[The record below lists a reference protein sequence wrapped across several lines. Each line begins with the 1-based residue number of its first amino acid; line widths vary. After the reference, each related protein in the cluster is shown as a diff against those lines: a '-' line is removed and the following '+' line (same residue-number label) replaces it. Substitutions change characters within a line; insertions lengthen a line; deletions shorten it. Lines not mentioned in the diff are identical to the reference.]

1 MGARSCLCGRL
12 ARVDAGARAIRPY
25 PHLHRDSIV
34 ARMSY
39 CHRCLGLFAFTVG
52 SLASAAA
59 VRAQPLPTA
68 RVTGEVFDSLAMRP
82 LPGATVQLVTTEQ
95 PARIRS
101 ATADSRGLF
110 RFDSVTVGVYLI
122 GFLHPLLDSL
132 GIDGSMARVEIASP
146 DPIAVALSTPSP
158 AMLIAARC
166 GPTQPGRPQGLFV
179 GRVRVAGGAPL
190 TTAARVRAQ
199 YTQTVASERGL
210 ERRTPSQFGTTDG
223 DGLFSVCGVP
233 AGRVINV
240 RAFTVTDSS
249 GFVELTVPNDGLMRR
264 DLLVGP
270 AIRTRS
276 DTASRGE
283 ALSGTARFRGTV
295 RNAAGNPVAGA
306 RVVVLGTARE
316 ATSGNSGQVT
326 LATLPEGSYTL
337 ETRALGYQPLRTVV
351 DLDGSAPTEAEL
363 TLATLPPAVDTMRVR
378 ADRMAVPLAE
388 FERRRKLGF
397 GHFLDE
403 AQITARAPNNV
414 ADVFRQTPGVVTM
427 PGQFGRDRVLLRGT
441 GMTGDCPPA
450 VFLNGLLIPN
460 EDGDLDAIVN
470 ARDVRAVE
478 VYARTASVPLQ
489 FQTRNGCGSVVI
501 WTGARSAPARQ

>member
-233 AGRVINV
+233 AGRVTL
-240 RAFTVTDSS
+240 RAAGSWSSLSRTTDSC
-249 GFVELTVPNDGLMRR
+249 V
-264 DLLVGP
+264 
-270 AIRTRS
+270 AIFWL
-276 DTASRGE
+276 
-283 ALSGTARFRGTV
+283 ALPS
-295 RNAAGNPVAGA
+295 
-306 RVVVLGTARE
+306 ARE
-316 ATSGNSGQVT
+316 AI
-326 LATLPEGSYTL
+326 PR
-337 ETRALGYQPLRTVV
+337 RAAKP
-351 DLDGSAPTEAEL
+351 
-363 TLATLPPAVDTMRVR
+363 
-378 ADRMAVPLAE
+378 
-388 FERRRKLGF
+388 
-397 GHFLDE
+397 
-403 AQITARAPNNV
+403 
-414 ADVFRQTPGVVTM
+414 
-427 PGQFGRDRVLLRGT
+427 
-441 GMTGDCPPA
+441 
-450 VFLNGLLIPN
+450 
-460 EDGDLDAIVN
+460 
-470 ARDVRAVE
+470 
-478 VYARTASVPLQ
+478 
-489 FQTRNGCGSVVI
+489 
-501 WTGARSAPARQ
+501 

>member
-1 MGARSCLCGRL
+1 
-12 ARVDAGARAIRPY
+12 
-25 PHLHRDSIV
+25 
-34 ARMSY
+34 MSS
-39 CHRCLGLFAFTVG
+39 AVTPSA
-52 SLASAAA
+52 SLS
-59 VRAQPLPTA
+59 
-68 RVTGEVFDSLAMRP
+68 G
-82 LPGATVQLVTTEQ
+82 
-95 PARIRS
+95 S
-101 ATADSRGLF
+101 ATASSTRTGTPTA
-110 RFDSVTVGVYLI
+110 STTTSPTGTSSATATPTPSASGTV
-122 GFLHPLLDSL
+122 S
-132 GIDGSMARVEIASP
+132 ASP
-146 DPIAVALSTPSP
+146 TPS
-158 AMLIAARC
+158 LS
-166 GPTQPGRPQGLFV
+166 
-179 GRVRVAGGAPL
+179 GGASPSI
-190 TTAARVRAQ
+190 TPNTPQHAGKTIADI
-199 YTQTVASERGL
+199 ASERGL

-326 LATLPEGSYTL
+326 LSTLPEGSYTL

-403 AQITARAPNNV
+403 AAITARAPNNV
-414 ADVFRQTPGVVTM
+414 ADVFRSTPGVVTM

>member
-1 MGARSCLCGRL
+1 MPCRHRSFRL
-12 ARVDAGARAIRPY
+12 LSLAAGALAP
-25 PHLHRDSIV
+25 L
-34 ARMSY
+34 A
-39 CHRCLGLFAFTVG
+39 TVQ
-52 SLASAAA
+52 
-59 VRAQPLPTA
+59 AQPLPAA
-68 RVTGEVFDSLAMRP
+68 RVTGVVFDSLAMQP
-82 LPGATVQLVTTEQ
+82 LAGATVQLVTTQQ
-95 PARIRS
+95 PARIR
-101 ATADSRGLF
+101 AVAADSRGLF
-110 RFDSVTVGVYLI
+110 RFDSVAVGVYLI

-132 GIDGSMARVEIASP
+132 GVDGSMARVEITSP
-146 DPIAVALSTPSP
+146 DPVGVTLSTPSP
-158 AMLIAARC
+158 TTLITTRC

-199 YTQTVASERGL
+199 YTQSIASERGL
-210 ERRTPSQFGTTDG
+210 ERRTPSQFGTTDS

-249 GFVELTVPNDGLMRR
+249 GFVELTVPNDGLIRR
-264 DLLVGP
+264 DLLVGQ
-270 AIRTRS
+270 AARTRS
-276 DTASRGE
+276 DTGSRGE
-283 ALSGTARFRGTV
+283 TLSGTARFRGTV
-295 RNAAGNPVAGA
+295 RNATGNPVAGA

-316 ATSGNSGQVT
+316 NTSGNTGQVT
-326 LATLPEGSYTL
+326 LSALPEGSYTL
-337 ETRALGYQPLRTVV
+337 ETRALGYLPLRTVV
-351 DLDGSAPTEAEL
+351 DLENGTPAEAEL
-363 TLATLPPAVDTMRVR
+363 TLAALPAAVDTMRVR

-403 AQITARAPNNV
+403 AQITARAPNIV

-501 WTGARSAPARQ
+501 WTGARSAPAKK